1 VSRLFIVK
9 EYIQY
14 RFNALNR
21 HGVHSPFVYTFNDE
35 VIADDRHFYAYGIV
49 ENFREKLYKNKSK
62 ITIQDFGAGSL
73 HTASNV
79 RTVASIARLAGRS
92 HHHGKLLFKM
102 VNYYGAKRIL
112 ELGTSMGLGT
122 SYLAFANTDAQVI
135 SIEGSQEIAAQA
147 GKHFTQLGLQNIT
160 QIVGNFD
167 TILQKT
173 IQENAAFDFV
183 FVDGNHQYAPTVNYF
198 NMLIEKVAAEAIIV
212 FDDIHW
218 SEGMKKAWQE
228 IVADSRVKLSID
240 VFQFG
245 IIFISKNF
253 KEKQHF
259 VIKY

>member
-14 RFNALNR
+14 WLKALNR
-21 HGVHSPFVYTFNDE
+21 HGVHSPFVYAFNDE
-35 VIADDRHFYAYGIV
+35 VIADQRDFYAFGMI
-49 ENFREKLYKNKSK
+49 ENFREKLYQNKTK
-62 ITIQDFGAGSL
+62 ITIQDFGAGSH

-79 RTVASIARLAGRS
+79 RTVSSIARLAGRS

-102 VNYYGAKRIL
+102 VNYYGAKNIL

-122 SYLAFANTDAQVI
+122 SYLAFANTDARVI
-135 SIEGSQEIAAQA
+135 SIEGSQAVAAQA
-147 GKHFTQLGLQNIT
+147 SKHFAQLGLQNII

-167 TILQKT
+167 TVLQKT
-173 IQENAAFDFV
+173 IEENPAFDFV
-183 FVDGNHQYAPTVNYF
+183 FVDGNHQYLPTVNYF
-198 NMLIEKVAAEAIIV
+198 NMLIEKVAEEAIIV

-218 SEGMKKAWQE
+218 SEGMKKAWLE
-228 IVADSRVKLSID
+228 ICADNRVKLSID

-245 IIFISKNF
+245 IIFINKDF